1 MRWTSLLPHLAGL
14 RVLHATL
21 SAATLELD
29 LESLTATAR
38 CPSCHRRSRY
48 VHSRYLR
55 HITDQP
61 IGGRRVI
68 LHLHVRRFRCRTAA
82 CPRRT
87 FAEQVPR
94 LAARYAR
101 RSVPLQ
107 AFLTD
112 LGLTLGG
119 RPGARFAARRI
130 GAISRMTLLR
140 LVRALP
146 EPAVRTPTVLGVDD
160 FALRRG
166 RHYGTILTDLEGH
179 RVIDLLPERTADAF
193 ATWLDAHGQ
202 PQLVCRDRG
211 GDYASGARQAAPDAI
226 QIADRFHLSRNSSD
240 VLERI
245 LVRHPAALRAA
256 VTQEAAPTPVQRSS
270 PIFCAALPPAHPRRD
285 RRLAR
290 YQQVIALHQ
299 QSWSLTAISAHLRL
313 SRPTV
318 RKYVNVGTFP
328 EWPARRTQLSAGTV
342 HASYLQARWNAG
354 CRDATVLWQEL
365 RARGFTGSLRMVQ
378 RVIAG
383 WRVEPARRG
392 RAAHIS
398 GPTPVPAPPQ
408 LRPPSPHQAVWLLL
422 RPIAALE
429 PAQQMMRA
437 RLLAAAPEVQTA
449 LAILEEFRRL
459 VRERDG
465 AAWAGWL
472 RAAETSPVREVRS
485 FAARLRADQAAIEA
499 ALAHE
504 WSSGQVEGQVTK
516 TKLVKRQMYGRAKFD
531 LLRKRVLLAS

>member
-1 MRWTSLLPHLAGL
+1 VRWTTLLPHLAGL
-14 RVLHATL
+14 RVRHTTL

-29 LESLTATAR
+29 LEPIVLTVR
-38 CPSCHRRSRY
+38 CPSCQRRSCH
-48 VHSRYLR
+48 VHSRYVR
-55 HITDQP
+55 HIADQP
-61 IGGRRVI
+61 IGGRRV
-68 LHLHVRRFRCRTAA
+68 LFHLHVRRFRCRTPT

-87 FAEQVPR
+87 FAEQAPR

-101 RSVPLQ
+101 RSVPFQ
-107 AFLTD
+107 AFLAD
-112 LGLTLGG
+112 LGRTGGG
-119 RPGARFAARRI
+119 RPGMRFAARRV
-130 GAISRMTLLR
+130 GTASRMTLLR

-146 EPAVRTPTVLGVDD
+146 EPPISTPSVLGVDD

-166 RHYGTILTDLEGH
+166 HHYGTILTDLEGH

-202 PQLVCRDRG
+202 PHLVCRDRG

-226 QIADRFHLSRNSSD
+226 QIADRFHLTRNSSD

-256 VTQEAAPTPVQRSS
+256 VTQETAPTDHWSS
-270 PIFCAALPPAHPRRD
+270 PVSRAALPPANPRRD

-290 YQQVIALHQ
+290 YQEVITLYRQ
-299 QSWSLTAISAHLRL
+299 GWSLTAISTQLRV

-318 RKYVNVGTFP
+318 RKYVNAGTFP
-328 EWPARRTQLSAGTV
+328 EWPARRTKLSAGTAHV
-342 HASYLQARWNAG
+342 TYLQARWDAG

-365 RARGFTGSLRMVQ
+365 QARGFTGSLRMVQ
-378 RVIAG
+378 RVLAG

-392 RAAHIS
+392 RAAHIM
-398 GPTPVPAPPQ
+398 GPTPAPAPPQ

-429 PAQQMMRA
+429 PAQQLMRG
-437 RLLAAAPEVQTA
+437 RLLAAAPEVRQA
-449 LAILEEFRRL
+449 LTLLEEFRRL

-472 RAAETSPVREVRS
+472 QAAETSPVREVRS
-485 FAARLRADQAAIEA
+485 FAARLRADHAAIEA
-499 ALAHE
+499 ALAYE
-504 WSSGQVEGQVTK
+504 WSSGQVEGHVTK